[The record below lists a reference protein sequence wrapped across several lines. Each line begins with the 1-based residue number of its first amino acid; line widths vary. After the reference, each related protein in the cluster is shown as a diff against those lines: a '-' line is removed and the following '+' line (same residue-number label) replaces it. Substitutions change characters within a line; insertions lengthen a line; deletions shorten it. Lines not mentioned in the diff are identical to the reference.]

1 MSAAV
6 RSWRRVALV
15 ILLGLALAATG
26 AGCGSGGSDDATDNP
41 ANGPAVGGTLRW
53 AMFANLGWDPVTSAA
68 WIEISPLSLVYD
80 ALIRLDEQGQPTP
93 GLATAW
99 SYSEDGRALTL
110 KLRERVTF
118 TDGAAFD
125 AQAVKVNLERAKT
138 QKNSV
143 LAPQLADIT
152 SVDVVDPLTVRLRLA
167 RPNYQLVL
175 VLGGKAGMIVSP
187 TALAGDLTRLATTPV
202 GSGPFRLTKF
212 VPDGSASL
220 VRNPD
225 YWDAANIH
233 LAGVELKYLT
243 DAQVI
248 LAGLQSGELDL
259 ANITGSGVR
268 AVERAGLKV
277 AQFPSLASSSILIND
292 SIPPLDNHTLIEAI
306 NTAIDR
312 RALIAAQNGGIGE
325 PAYQPFSKGHVGY
338 SEEVANLYPH
348 DPQQAGR
355 LLAQAGYPNGVT
367 LPPITYVDLLGYKGL
382 AEQLQ
387 AQLAAVGIRV
397 ELQAI
402 PVTQFNDR
410 VIVKHELAFT
420 PNVQLGRE
428 SPLQLLVQQYSK
440 DGPLNVGH
448 KVSPQLTQ
456 LLAEAASYP
465 LDSPQYP
472 RALQAATALAAR
484 ESAITYLFTRPTVM
498 AHTADVSGLRP
509 YVAFARLEG
518 VRLAS

>member
-26 AGCGSGGSDDATDNP
+26 AGCGSGDDDTTGTP

-53 AMFANLGWDPVTSAA
+53 AVYANLGWDPVTSGAA
-68 WIEISPLSLVYD
+68 IETPILGLVYD
-80 ALIRLDEQGQPTP
+80 SLIRLDEQGQPTP

-99 SYSEDGRALTL
+99 NYSEDGRTLTL
-110 KLRERVTF
+110 KLRDHVTF

-125 AQAVKVNLERAKT
+125 AQAVKVNLERGKT
-138 QKNSV
+138 QKDSV
-143 LAPQLADIT
+143 LVPLLTGIA
-152 SVDVVDPLTVRLRLA
+152 SVDVVDPLTVRLQLT
-167 RPNYQLVL
+167 RPDYQLVL

-187 TALAGDLTRLATTPV
+187 TALAGDIARLATTPV
-202 GSGPFRLTKF
+202 GSGAFRLTKF
-212 VPDGSASL
+212 VPDGSSSL

-225 YWDAANIH
+225 YWNAANIH

-259 ANITGSGVR
+259 ANITGGGVK

-277 AQFPSLASSSILIND
+277 TQFPSLAASSLLIND
-292 SIPPLDNHTLIEAI
+292 SIPPFDNHTLIEAI

-312 RALIAAQNGGIGE
+312 RALIAAQSGGIGE
-325 PAYQPFSKGHVGY
+325 PTFQPFPKGTVGY
-338 SEEVANLYPH
+338 SEEVANLYPY
-348 DPQQAGR
+348 DPAKAR
-355 LLAQAGYPNGVT
+355 SLLAQAGYPNGIT
-367 LPPITYVDLLGYKGL
+367 LPPITYVDLIGYKGL
-382 AEQLQ
+382 TEQLQ
-387 AQLAAVGIRV
+387 AQLAAVGIRA
-397 ELQAI
+397 ELQVL
-402 PVTQFNDR
+402 PVTQFADR
-410 VIVKHELAFT
+410 VVIKHELPFT
-420 PNVQLGRE
+420 PAVQLGRE

-440 DGPLNVGH
+440 DGQLNVGH
-448 KVSPQLTQ
+448 KASPRLTQ

-472 RALQAATALAAR
+472 GALQAATALAAR
-484 ESAITYLFTRPTVM
+484 ESAITYLFTRPTVL
-498 AHTADVSGLRP
+498 AHTANVSGLRP
-509 YVAFARLEG
+509 YVVFTRLEG